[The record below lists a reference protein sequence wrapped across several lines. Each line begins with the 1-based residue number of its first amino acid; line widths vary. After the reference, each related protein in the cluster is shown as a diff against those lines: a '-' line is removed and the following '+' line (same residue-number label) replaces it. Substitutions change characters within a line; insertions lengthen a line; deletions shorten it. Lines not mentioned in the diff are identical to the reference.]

1 MAAMVAQRLTA
12 VRHRRQRM
20 PVGVEVVLVQT
31 AVILRLQVLV
41 TVEMD

>member
-1 MAAMVAQRLTA
+1 MAAMVAQRLT
-12 VRHRRQRM
+12 VVQRRRQRM
-20 PVGVEVVLVQT
+20 PVVVAVVLVQT